1 MVKPF
6 LVRRFTLLLLC
17 FLAPPSL
24 AQGPTTNPFVSNTSR
39 LLGTVQLAFTLEQN
53 TAYLNGEP
61 FSFSS
66 VPRLVSGRAMVPLR
80 EFADALNLDLF
91 MTAES
96 VRLGKLEVK
105 KDFSAVLMAGQP
117 TDLLSA
123 QLLEGQ
129 IYVAVRTLSDA
140 LEGVLGVSSDG
151 RTLTLTLLSQ
161 REGSVGQPQAR
172 FSTNKTRYAQG
183 EPVLVADYSYD
194 PDGLDL
200 PSRKWSGKQATY
212 FTPGEQTLTLQVSN
226 QKGISSLP
234 YSRKITI
241 TDERVDSPLTYA
253 LKYAPLGSSF
263 PDSSLPYPRLNPL
276 LGSPDF
282 TPLLFSDSPEN
293 VPTQGLLYQD
303 TVYPGVNTVTPGTGR
318 VRIVAHH
325 VNGTSS
331 NARVFVVARNPDTQP
346 LSIRSSRLGE
356 TAPARFAGTLGQA
369 TLLDYFADTDQP
381 TLQVAGGQTVTLY
394 STPILAPGAGMNLM
408 MDLEIAAPAPSAGRV
423 ELSVLLL
430 SDPLLPIPA
439 TIQQLPT
446 LPPDGRHVRGT
457 FMGAVRRLNV
467 DLSGPLPAKVV
478 LGDASDSPLQGMDAL
493 SRTPVVLRGNFGM
506 LYELNLQNAG
516 GVVGALAARGGL
528 YKGAI
533 AVTDPQLSRTD
544 VLPLPLSGVIA
555 DSNAPVLF
563 LRANGIPNS
572 SSSAHHTPKSGL
584 QKVLSTQNA
593 RGMNFQL
600 QFVPASG
607 SNLPVHLVFYR
618 PANLPFAPAQPQ
630 PLPLPAAPPSNPPAN
645 PSNKP
650 LEPNPPAKVP
660 PIPAP
665 PEEPPVT
672 PPIGS
677 SGQESPTRR

>member
-1 MVKPF
+1 MVKQG
-6 LVRRFTLLLLC
+6 LVRRLTLFLLC

-24 AQGPTTNPFVSNTSR
+24 AQGPTTNPFVYNTSR
-39 LLGTVQLAFTLEQN
+39 LMGTVQLAFTLEQT
-53 TAYLNGEP
+53 TAYLNGET
-61 FSFSS
+61 FNFSS
-66 VPRLVSGRAMVPLR
+66 LPKLVGGRAMVPLR

-91 MTAES
+91 ITAES

-105 KDFSAVLMAGQP
+105 KDFSAVLIGGQP

-129 IYVAVRTLSDA
+129 IYVSIRTLSDA
-140 LEGVLGVSSDG
+140 LEGVLGVSNDG

-161 REGSVGQPQAR
+161 REGTVGQPQAR
-172 FSTNKTRYAQG
+172 FSTNKTTYAQG
-183 EPVLVADYSYD
+183 EPVLLSDYSYD

-200 PSRKWSGKQATY
+200 PSRKWTGKQATY
-212 FTPGEQTLTLQVSN
+212 FIAGEQTLTLQVSN

-234 YSRKITI
+234 YSRKII
-241 TDERVDSPLTYA
+241 ISSERVDSPLSYA
-253 LKYAPLGSSF
+253 LKYASLGGSF

-276 LGSPDF
+276 PGSPDF

-303 TVYPGVNTVTPGTGR
+303 IVYPGVNTATPGTGR
-318 VRIVAHH
+318 VRVVAHH
-325 VNGTSS
+325 VNGTSG
-331 NARVFVVARNPDTQP
+331 NARVFVVARNPDAQP

-369 TLLDYFADTDQP
+369 TLLDYFADTDGS
-381 TLQVAGGQTVTLY
+381 TLQVGAGQTVTLY
-394 STPILAPGAGMNLM
+394 STPILAPGTGMNLM
-408 MDLEIAAPAPSAGRV
+408 MDLEIAAPSLGRV
-423 ELSVLLL
+423 ELSVLML

-439 TIQQLPT
+439 VIQQIPT

-533 AVTDPQLSRTD
+533 AVTDPQLGRTD

-555 DSNAPVLF
+555 DPNAPVLF
-563 LRANGIPNS
+563 LRANGLPNAG
-572 SSSAHHTPKSGL
+572 SSAQNTLKTGL
-584 QKVLSTQNA
+584 QKVLSTQDA

-607 SNLPVHLVFYR
+607 SNLPVHLIFYR

-630 PLPLPAAPPSNPPAN
+630 PQPSSPLPTVPPAN

-650 LEPNPPAKVP
+650 LEPAAPAPVP
-660 PIPAP
+660 PVVP
-665 PEEPPVT
+665 PEDPFFP
-672 PPIGS
+672 PPIS
-677 SGQESPTRR
+677 SRGDESPTQR